1 MGEGNGNRQAGQNQ
15 PLEKT
20 GNARNGKKINPIRNE
35 QLPGSNGVKEIPE
48 ILTAFEFMKAEGLS
62 ELEFDSDDTKIHI
75 KRKSEKPLFSVKQ
88 VQKKEEE
95 IYKAEMLAV
104 ASIKSP
110 LSGTFYSASKH
121 GMSPFVNVGDTVDEG
136 ATLCIIE
143 AMKVMNEIKAD
154 ANYKI
159 LKILAT
165 TGKPV
170 SAGEV
175 LFLAKV
181 L

>member
-1 MGEGNGNRQAGQNQ
+1 MVG
-15 PLEKT
+15 
-20 GNARNGKKINPIRNE
+20 I
-35 QLPGSNGVKEIPE
+35 KEIPE
-48 ILTAFEFMKAEGLS
+48 ILTAFEFMKAEGIS
-62 ELEFDSDDTKIHI
+62 EIEFDSDDTKIHI
-75 KRKSEKPLFSVKQ
+75 KRKSDRRESLWDEKPLFSVKH

-95 IYKAEMLAV
+95 IYKAAE
-104 ASIKSP
+104 SIKSP
-110 LSGTFYSASKH
+110 LSGTFYATSKH
-121 GMSPFVNVGDTVDEG
+121 GMPPFVNVGDTVEKG

-154 ANYKI
+154 AKYKI
-159 LKILAT
+159 LKILAA

-175 LFLAKV
+175 LFLAKM

>member
-1 MGEGNGNRQAGQNQ
+1 
-15 PLEKT
+15 
-20 GNARNGKKINPIRNE
+20 
-35 QLPGSNGVKEIPE
+35 
-48 ILTAFEFMKAEGLS
+48 MKAEELS
-62 ELEFDSDDTKIHI
+62 EIEFDSDDTKIHI
-75 KRKSEKPLFSVKQ
+75 KRKSEKPLFSVKH

-95 IYKAEMLAV
+95 IYKAE
-104 ASIKSP
+104 SIKSP
-110 LSGTFYSASKH
+110 LSGTFYAAGKH
-121 GMSPFVNVGDTVDEG
+121 GMPPFVNVGDTVNEG

-165 TGKPV
+165 TGKPI

-175 LFLAKV
+175 LFLAK
-181 L
+181 LL

>member
-1 MGEGNGNRQAGQNQ
+1 MGEGNGNRQTGQNQ
-15 PLEKT
+15 PLDKT
-20 GNARNGKKINPIRNE
+20 GSTRNGKK
-35 QLPGSNGVKEIPE
+35 VKEIPE
-48 ILTAFEFMKAEGLS
+48 ILSAFEFMKAEGLS
-62 ELEFDSDDTKIHI
+62 EIEFDSDDTKIHI
-75 KRKSEKPLFSVKQ
+75 KRKSEKPLFSVKH

-95 IYKAEMLAV
+95 IYKTAE
-104 ASIKSP
+104 SIKSP
-110 LSGTFYSASKH
+110 LSGTFYAASKH
-121 GMSPFVNVGDTVDEG
+121 GMPPFVNVGDTVDEG

-175 LFLAKV
+175 LFLAK
-181 L
+181 LL